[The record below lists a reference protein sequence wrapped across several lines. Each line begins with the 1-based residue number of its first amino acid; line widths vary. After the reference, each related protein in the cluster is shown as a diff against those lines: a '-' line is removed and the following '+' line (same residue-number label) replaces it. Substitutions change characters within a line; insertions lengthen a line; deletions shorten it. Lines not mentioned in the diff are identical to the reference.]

1 MVAKTY
7 ENNIFQVLTH
17 IDKKDYNYFKNLSD
31 EQLKDM
37 QPYTLLKWLS
47 HVSTDVNKA
56 EYYTL
61 ATNELVNVNYW
72 KMSKYKDLQLQLLCA
87 CGCGSWTKHGWLKVK
102 TASKKDKKITE
113 LRKFFY
119 NLTDEEFEYKVK
131 NMDKKELE
139 DTYNNLG
146 IT

>member
-1 MVAKTY
+1 MTNTY
-7 ENNIFQVLTH
+7 SNNIFQVLTH

-47 HVSTDVNKA
+47 HVSNDNNKA
-56 EYYTL
+56 EYYIL
-61 ATNELVNVNYW
+61 ATNELLNVNYW

-87 CGCGSWTKHGWLKVK
+87 CGCGSWTKHGWLKTK
-102 TASKKDKKITE
+102 TISKKDKKINE

-139 DTYNNLG
+139 DIYNNLG

>member
-47 HVSTDVNKA
+47 HVSTDANKA

-87 CGCGSWTKHGWLKVK
+87 CGCGSWTKHGWLKTK
-102 TASKKDKKITE
+102 TVSKKDKKINE

>member
-1 MVAKTY
+1 MVAKTFN
-7 ENNIFQVLTH
+7 NNIFQVLTH

-47 HVSTDVNKA
+47 HVSTDANKA

-61 ATNELVNVNYW
+61 VTNELVNNNFW

-87 CGCGSWTKHGWLKVK
+87 CGCGSWTKHGWLKTK
-102 TASKKDKKITE
+102 TVSKKDKKINE

>member
-1 MVAKTY
+1 MVAKTFN
-7 ENNIFQVLTH
+7 NNIFQVLTH

-31 EQLKDM
+31 EQLNEM

-47 HVSTDVNKA
+47 HVSTDNNKA

-61 ATNELVNVNYW
+61 VTNELVNNNFW
-72 KMSKYKDLQLQLLCA
+72 KMSKYKDLQIQLLCA

-102 TASKKDKKITE
+102 TASKKDKKIAE

-119 NLTDEEFEYKVK
+119 NLTDEEFEYKIK
-131 NMDKKELE
+131 NMNKKELE

-146 IT
+146 IG

>member
-1 MVAKTY
+1 MVAKTFN
-7 ENNIFQVLTH
+7 NNIFQVLTH

-31 EQLKDM
+31 EQLNEM

-47 HVSTDVNKA
+47 HVSTDNNKA

-61 ATNELVNVNYW
+61 VTNELVNNNFW
-72 KMSKYKDLQLQLLCA
+72 KMSKYKDLQIQLLCA
-87 CGCGSWTKHGWLKVK
+87 CGCGSWTKHSWLKVK
-102 TASKKDKKITE
+102 TASKKDKKIAE

-119 NLTDEEFEYKVK
+119 NLTDEEFEYKIK
-131 NMDKKELE
+131 NMNKKELE

-146 IT
+146 IG